1 MERRSGT
8 RPQRILIVEDSEDI
22 RHMWKA
28 WLTYW
33 GFQVD
38 EAANGAE
45 AVHTARLR
53 KPSLVLMDLWMPVLD
68 GFNATVQLKSDPR
81 TADVPVL
88 ATSANADPP
97 APERARMA
105 GCDVFMPKPVDP
117 DELLRHLRLAFRRIQ
132 RRGGSARRDDF
143 DSPS

>member
-1 MERRSGT
+1 MERRAGT
-8 RPQRILIVEDSEDI
+8 RPQRILIAEDSDDI

-38 EAANGAE
+38 EAQNGAE
-45 AVHTARLR
+45 AVRTALMR

-68 GFNATVQLKSDPR
+68 GFSATAQLKSHPE

-88 ATSANADPP
+88 ATSAQVSPP
-97 APERARMA
+97 GPEQARRA
-105 GCDVFMPKPVDP
+105 GCDAFLPKPVDP
-117 DELLRHLRLAFRRIQ
+117 DELLRHLRLAFRRL
-132 RRGGSARRDDF
+132 RRKKEET
-143 DSPS
+143 